1 MAVVR
6 LAADEHAATQA
17 RRFARNWSAD
27 QALSPRLVADI
38 ELVVA
43 ELVSNAVRHGVP
55 PYEIDLYQTAGVIRG
70 EVRDGSSALPLPNRS
85 PDHHGGYGLGIVAAC
100 TSRWGTVRDANGK
113 EVWFE
118 LEQ

>member
-1 MAVVR
+1 VR

-27 QALSPRLVADI
+27 QSLSPRLVADI
-38 ELVVA
+38 ELIVT

-55 PYEIDLYQTAGVIRG
+55 PYEVDLYQSAGVIRG
-70 EVRDGSSALPLPNRS
+70 EVRDGSSVLPSPNLK
-85 PDHHGGYGLGIVAAC
+85 PDHRGGYGLGIVDAC
-100 TSRWGTVRDANGK
+100 TSRWGTVPDANGK

-118 LEQ
+118 VER